1 MAKSVTLADIAAKV
15 GVSSVAVYKA
25 LADKPGVSDK
35 LRERIKQLADEMG
48 YVSGAAEKAEAAS
61 KTGNIGIIIP
71 EQYYGYSLSFYGQ
84 LHERVVKALYRSE
97 YFGMLEI
104 MTPEDEKEPPKVPG
118 QLHGR
123 PGIDL
128 SRIKR
133 ISLPRCS
140 LYHHDDHEHCCS
152 RDPCTCQMSL

>member
-61 KTGNIGIIIP
+61 KTGNIGIVMISSIP
-71 EQYYGYSLSFYGQ
+71 KYSLRYNAF
-84 LHERVVKALYRSE
+84 
-97 YFGMLEI
+97 
-104 MTPEDEKEPPKVPG
+104 TT
-118 QLHGR
+118 
-123 PGIDL
+123 L
-128 SRIKR
+128 S
-133 ISLPRCS
+133 
-140 LYHHDDHEHCCS
+140 
-152 RDPCTCQMSL
+152 

>member
-61 KTGNIGIIIP
+61 KTGNIGIVIP
-71 EQYYGYSLSFYGQ
+71 EQYYGYSLGEEANNIFSSATG
-84 LHERVVKALYRSE
+84 
-97 YFGMLEI
+97 FGYN
-104 MTPEDEKEPPKVPG
+104 
-118 QLHGR
+118 
-123 PGIDL
+123 
-128 SRIKR
+128 
-133 ISLPRCS
+133 CS
-140 LYHHDDHEHCCS
+140 LFEKFDEAVLYTIDKAQSGDYVLLSPACS
-152 RDPCTCQMSL
+152 SFDEFSSYAERGERFKTLVLGSVK